1 MKKKLTDDI
10 FPDKENVCK
19 IWMTMRLI
27 VFLFFVSLVHVSA
40 SVYSQ
45 KTKLNIKLENVT
57 LQQVFTAIQDQ
68 SEFDF
73 FYKNEQIPADTRVS
87 VQYQDEAVEV
97 VLDKILKG
105 TGLTY
110 HVMDKDIVISVGGM
124 RNEVN
129 SQQQKTVSGKVTD
142 SSGAGLPG
150 VSVVVKGTTTGV
162 ITDMDGKYTLAKVP
176 ENATIQFSF
185 VGMKTQEIAVV
196 GKTSIDVKLFED
208 AIGLEEVVAVGYGVQ
223 KKETLTGSVTSVKGG
238 ELVKS
243 PVTSLSNTISG
254 RLPGVIA
261 VSRSGEPGNDAATIR
276 IRGTNTLGN
285 NTALIVVDGVP
296 GRSLDRIDPSTIET
310 ISVLKD
316 AAAAIYGAQA
326 ANGVI
331 LITTKR
337 GKSGKPNVV
346 INVNHGYNQPT
357 VLPKMTNAAEY
368 ATALNEIDA
377 YRGRSARYS
386 ATDIQKYTDGS
397 DPWGH
402 PNTDW
407 FAETF
412 KNWSKQEHANASVS
426 GGGETMKY
434 FVSIGAKSQDAYYKN
449 SATKYSQID
458 FRSNLDIN
466 LNKYVDFGFDI
477 VGRAENSNFP
487 VGNNGT
493 SDIFRMLMRGKPNTP
508 AYWPNGLPGPDIEY
522 GSNPVVIT
530 TNQTG
535 YDKLKNY
542 VLNSSFKM
550 NIEVPWVKGLS
561 LTGNLAIDKLFS
573 FEKKFQKPWYLYS
586 WDGVSY
592 DENNIPILVKGKK
605 GVNDPNLTESMEDSQ
620 TVLLNGLINYKK
632 TIAKNHHLNILAGI
646 ESRSG
651 KGDLFSAYRR
661 YFESTSVDEL
671 NAGGIKDINNSGSA
685 YHSARLNYFGR
696 VNYNF
701 MDKYLAEFV
710 WRVDGSYIFPKAG
723 RFGFFPGVSLGW
735 RISEENFWKENLSFM
750 TNFKL
755 RASYGQTGNDRIDE
769 WQYLT
774 SYSFA
779 AQTQNQVF
787 DITTE
792 ARSLYETRIPN
803 PNVTWEIANQGDIG
817 FDIGLLKDKLSVTF
831 DYFDYRRSDIL
842 WKRNASVPTTTGLTL
857 PRENIGKVTNRG
869 FDFDLSYKDKLGEL
883 KYQISLNGGLAK
895 NKITFW
901 DEAPGAPVYQQST
914 GHPIPTNTSSV
925 GDDLYYQA
933 IGIFK
938 DQAAIDA
945 YPHWTGARP
954 GDVIFKDE
962 NEDGKITALD
972 KVRSDKTN
980 MPTLQGGLGINL
992 QYKDFDFSLLFQ
1004 GSAGA
1009 VQYIK
1014 TESGETG
1021 NYLKTDFDGRWTLDN
1036 IEASKPR
1043 IFNGDEYW
1051 ASTNRNTYFLHS
1063 TDYVRLKNAELGYNF
1078 PKILNQK
1085 MGLENLRI
1093 YLSGFNLLTFS
1104 SFKNFDPENSS
1115 STGQSYPLSRV
1126 VTIGLSVTF

>member
-1 MKKKLTDDI
+1 
-10 FPDKENVCK
+10 
-19 IWMTMRLI
+19 
-27 VFLFFVSLVHVSA
+27 
-40 SVYSQ
+40 
-45 KTKLNIKLENVT
+45 
-57 LQQVFTAIQDQ
+57 
-68 SEFDF
+68 
-73 FYKNEQIPADTRVS
+73 
-87 VQYQDEAVEV
+87 
-97 VLDKILKG
+97 
-105 TGLTY
+105 
-110 HVMDKDIVISVGGM
+110 
-124 RNEVN
+124 
-129 SQQQKTVSGKVTD
+129 
-142 SSGAGLPG
+142 
-150 VSVVVKGTTTGV
+150 
-162 ITDMDGKYTLAKVP
+162 
-176 ENATIQFSF
+176 
-185 VGMKTQEIAVV
+185 
-196 GKTSIDVKLFED
+196 
-208 AIGLEEVVAVGYGVQ
+208 
-223 KKETLTGSVTSVKGG
+223 
-238 ELVKS
+238 
-243 PVTSLSNTISG
+243 
-254 RLPGVIA
+254 
-261 VSRSGEPGNDAATIR
+261 
-276 IRGTNTLGN
+276 
-285 NTALIVVDGVP
+285 
-296 GRSLDRIDPSTIET
+296 
-310 ISVLKD
+310 
-316 AAAAIYGAQA
+316 
-326 ANGVI
+326 
-331 LITTKR
+331 
-337 GKSGKPNVV
+337 
-346 INVNHGYNQPT
+346 
-357 VLPKMTNAAEY
+357 
-368 ATALNEIDA
+368 
-377 YRGRSARYS
+377 
-386 ATDIQKYTDGS
+386 
-397 DPWGH
+397 
-402 PNTDW
+402 
-407 FAETF
+407 
-412 KNWSKQEHANASVS
+412 
-426 GGGETMKY
+426 
-434 FVSIGAKSQDAYYKN
+434 
-449 SATKYSQID
+449 
-458 FRSNLDIN
+458 
-466 LNKYVDFGFDI
+466 
-477 VGRAENSNFP
+477 
-487 VGNNGT
+487 
-493 SDIFRMLMRGKPNTP
+493 
-508 AYWPNGLPGPDIEY
+508 
-522 GSNPVVIT
+522 
-530 TNQTG
+530 
-535 YDKLKNY
+535 
-542 VLNSSFKM
+542 M

-592 DENNIPILVKGKK
+592 DENGIPILVKGKK
-605 GVNDPNLTESMEDSQ
+605 GVNDPNLTESMENSQ
-620 TVLLNGLINYKK
+620 TILLNGLINYNK
-632 TIAKNHHLNILAGI
+632 TIATNHHINILAGI

-651 KGDLFSAYRR
+651 KGDIFSAYRR

-671 NAGGIKDINNSGSA
+671 DAGGTTNMSNSGSS
-685 YHSARLNYFGR
+685 YHNARLNYFGR
-696 VNYNF
+696 VNYNYK
-701 MDKYLAEFV
+701 DKYLAEFV
-710 WRVDGSYIFPKAG
+710 WRVDGSYIFPETG

-735 RISEENFWKENLSFM
+735 RISEENFWKENLQFV

-792 ARSLYETRIPN
+792 AKSLYETRIAN

-817 FDIGLLKDKLSVTF
+817 FNMSLLKDKLSVTF

-869 FDFDLSYKDKLGEL
+869 FDFDISYKDKLGEL

-914 GHPIPTNTSSV
+914 GHPIPTNTNSV

-954 GDVIFKDE
+954 GDVIFKDV

-1021 NYLKTDFDGRWTLDN
+1021 NYLKTDFDSRWTSDN

>member
-1 MKKKLTDDI
+1 MKLTA
-10 FPDKENVCK
+10 FLV
-19 IWMTMRLI
+19 LI
-27 VFLFFVSLVHVSA
+27 SMVSVFA
-40 SVYSQ
+40 NKTYSQ
-45 KTKLNIKLENVT
+45 SKMLNLNMEKVT
-57 LQQVFTAIQDQ
+57 VREVLSKIEDQ
-68 SEFDF
+68 SEFHFMYSSKVIDVNRLVSIKVQDAKIDETLESLF
-73 FYKNEQIPADTRVS
+73 AGTEVDYKIKDKLILLTMPESESSVS
-87 VQYQDEAVEV
+87 
-97 VLDKILKG
+97 
-105 TGLTY
+105 
-110 HVMDKDIVISVGGM
+110 
-124 RNEVN
+124 
-129 SQQQKTVSGKVTD
+129 SQQQKSISGKVTD
-142 SSGAGLPG
+142 SSGGPLPG

-162 ITDMDGKYTLAKVP
+162 ITDMDGRYTLPKVP
-176 ENATIQFSF
+176 ENATLVFSF
-185 VGMKTQEIAVV
+185 VGMKTQEIAVA
-196 GKTSIDVKLFED
+196 GKASINVTLADET
-208 AIGLEEVVAVGYGVQ
+208 IGLEEVVAVGYGVQ

-261 VSRSGEPGNDAATIR
+261 VSRSGEPGKDAATIR
-276 IRGTNTLGN
+276 IRGTNTLGD

-296 GRSLDRIDPSTIET
+296 GRSLDRIDPSSIET

-368 ATALNEIDA
+368 ATALNEIDV
-377 YRGRSARYS
+377 YRGRNARYS

-477 VGRAENSNFP
+477 VGRAENNNFP
-487 VGNNGT
+487 MGNNGT

-535 YDKLKNY
+535 YDKIKNY
-542 VLNSSFKM
+542 VLNSNFKM

-592 DENNIPILVKGKK
+592 DENGIPILVKGKK
-605 GVNDPNLTESMEDSQ
+605 GVNDPNLTESMENSQ
-620 TVLLNGLINYKK
+620 TILLNGLINYNK
-632 TIAKNHHLNILAGI
+632 TIATNHHINILAGI

-651 KGDLFSAYRR
+651 KGDIFSAYRR

-671 NAGGIKDINNSGSA
+671 DAGGTTNMSNSGSS
-685 YHSARLNYFGR
+685 YHNARLNYFGR
-696 VNYNF
+696 VNYNYK
-701 MDKYLAEFV
+701 DKYLAEFV
-710 WRVDGSYIFPKAG
+710 WRVDGSYIFPETG

-735 RISEENFWKENLSFM
+735 RISEENFWKENLQFV

-792 ARSLYETRIPN
+792 AKSLYETRIAN

-817 FDIGLLKDKLSVTF
+817 FNMSLLKDKLSVTF

-869 FDFDLSYKDKLGEL
+869 FDFDISYKDKLGEL

-914 GHPIPTNTSSV
+914 GHPIPTNTNSV

-954 GDVIFKDE
+954 GDVIFKDV

-1021 NYLKTDFDGRWTLDN
+1021 NYLKTDFDSRWTSDN